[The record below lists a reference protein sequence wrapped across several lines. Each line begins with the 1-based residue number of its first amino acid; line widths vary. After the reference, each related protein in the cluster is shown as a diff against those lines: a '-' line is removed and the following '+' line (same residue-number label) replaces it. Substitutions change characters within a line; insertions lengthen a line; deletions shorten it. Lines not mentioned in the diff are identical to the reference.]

1 MPRITNK
8 REMLVFS
15 ANKLFLEK
23 GTDLTTLA
31 DIAQAADVPLG
42 NIYYYFKTKKELVL
56 AIIKLRYTE
65 LELLLTNIEE
75 RHAEPIAQI
84 KAFMEMF
91 LNVNQPEEQTI
102 GAMITSFW
110 QDITKS
116 KDVMLDDFL
125 PLPNLVLQ
133 WLVKRFEAL
142 GKSNPKEHAIGLLSS
157 MQGLLLMNSSPVAK
171 EQLPI
176 QAKFIECSF
185 GLSL

>member
-1 MPRITNK
+1 MPVRTNK
-8 REMLVFS
+8 RDKLVNA
-15 ANKLFLEK
+15 ANRLFLEK

-42 NIYYYFKTKKELVL
+42 NIYYYFKTKKEIIID
-56 AIIKLRYTE
+56 IIKLRHTE
-65 LELLLTNIEE
+65 LELLLSNIEGQ
-75 RHAEPIAQI
+75 HAEPIAQI
-84 KAFMEMF
+84 KTFMEIF

-142 GKSNPKEHAIGLLSS
+142 GKVNAKEHAIGLLSS